1 MLYIKKNNRTP
12 HIFLDAKSRFEN
24 YDDIP
29 SEVKKELKNY
39 LIDEQGGLCA
49 YCMARISEKES
60 TIEHY
65 IPRNG
70 DNADP
75 TLAIEYRNL
84 LAVCCNGR
92 KNGINQHCDVS
103 KGDELISIDPCR
115 KSDIEQLYYKTSGK
129 ICCKNNEYS
138 KDLDKTL
145 NLNNATLINNRK
157 AALISALEIYRK
169 KSGGRWSKDFLRR
182 CLDRLVSKDP
192 KTPYAGII
200 IFELNNRLQRT

>member
-12 HIFLDAKSRFEN
+12 RVFLDAKSQFES

-29 SEVKKELKNY
+29 TEIKNNLKKY

-49 YCMARISEKES
+49 YCMARISENES

-103 KGDELISIDPCR
+103 KGDKLISIDPR
-115 KSDIEQLYYKTSGK
+115 KESDIEQLSYKTNGEIYSE
-129 ICCKNNEYS
+129 KNDYS
-138 KDLDKTL
+138 TDLNITL
-145 NLNNATLINNRK
+145 NLNNATLKNNRK
-157 AALISALEIYRK
+157 AALMSALEFYGKR
-169 KSGGRWSKDFLRR
+169 SGGRWSKDFLQR
-182 CLDRLVSKDP
+182 CLDRVTSKDP

-200 IFELNNRLQRT
+200 IFELSKRLQRT

>member
-12 HIFLDAKSRFEN
+12 RVFLDAKSRFES

-29 SEVKKELKNY
+29 AEIKNNLKKH

-49 YCMARISEKES
+49 YCMSKISEKES

-70 DNADP
+70 DNADS

-103 KGDELISIDPCR
+103 KGDKLISIDPRR

-129 ICCKNNEYS
+129 ICCKNSEYFM
-138 KDLDKTL
+138 DLDKTL
-145 NLNNATLINNRK
+145 NLNNATLKNNRK
-157 AALISALEIYRK
+157 AALISALEFYAK
-169 KSGGRWSKDFLRR
+169 KSGGRWSRAFIQRR
-182 CLDRLVSKDP
+182 LDEIVSKDP
-192 KTPYAGII
+192 KIPYAGII
-200 IFELNNRLQRT
+200 IFELNKRLQRT